1 MSGQPDGYEITETGL
16 VVRDGWTQ
24 ELWESA
30 GHEIARYQKGLM
42 WLIGDWLNAGNR
54 EGYVERGRL
63 AEACERFGIA
73 YDTAAQAT
81 RVAAAFES
89 CSRLQQ
95 LTWNHH
101 QAVANHQLAGEL
113 LAWAS
118 EIGATVKQLR
128 EEKQRRSTQSA
139 PRVELASGVK
149 GDVTYEFKVGD
160 CHSLPYPDDHF
171 DLVFCSP
178 PYEAQ
183 RAYGE
188 LEFNLSGE
196 DWVQWAVDCYM
207 ECVRVSK
214 GLVAWV
220 VEGYTDDF
228 AYSSTP
234 FLLHADLHRRGV
246 KMRKVVVYQRNGI
259 PGTGGPEWLRND
271 WEPIICGTKSGRLPW
286 ADNTA
291 MGQPPKQNVP
301 RVATNRNKDGSRK
314 SAVYVDPVV
323 CNPGNVIS
331 GLVGSGG
338 MGWKDATRNEAPFPE
353 WLAEFFVRSFCP
365 PGGRV
370 LDPFSGSGTTV
381 AMAVKHGRHGVGI
394 DARESQ
400 VWLGE
405 TRLLGMTVA
414 EREQGQGVL
423 V

>member
-1 MSGQPDGYEITETGL
+1 MSDYELTTTGL
-16 VVRDGWTQ
+16 IVHSGWTR
-24 ELWESA
+24 ELWEAA
-30 GHEIARYQKGLM
+30 GHEIARYQKGIM
-42 WLIGDWLNAGNR
+42 WLIGDWLNAGDR

-73 YDTAAQAT
+73 YSTAAQAT
-81 RVAAAFES
+81 RVSAAFPQS
-89 CSRLQQ
+89 CNRLQH
-95 LTWNHH
+95 LDWTHH
-101 QAVANHQLAGEL
+101 YVVANHPQAGEL
-113 LAWAS
+113 LEWAAES
-118 EIGATVKQLR
+118 GATVKQLR
-128 EEKQRRSTQSA
+128 EEKQRRSIAAA
-139 PRVELASGVK
+139 PTAAEASGIK
-149 GDVTYEFKVGD
+149 GEVSWEFKAGD
-160 CHSLPYPDDHF
+160 CRKLPYPDDHF

-196 DWVQWAVDCYM
+196 RWVEWAVECYL
-207 ECVRVSK
+207 ECLRVSK

-220 VEGYTDDF
+220 VEGYTDSF

-314 SAVYVDPVV
+314 QAVYVDPDV
-323 CNPGNVIS
+323 CNPGNIIG

-338 MGWKDATRNEAPFPE
+338 MGWRDATKNEAPFPE

-381 AMAVKHGRHGVGI
+381 SVAVKHGRNGVGI
-394 DARESQ
+394 DARQSQ

-414 EREQGQGVL
+414 ERQQGQGVL